1 MTEFWRWGRM
11 CPFCFATPP
20 LEELYVDPSGQRWDT
35 CYQCQ
40 VDDAYAWHQRYPDQ
54 EYP

>member
-1 MTEFWRWGRM
+1 MTEFWRWPRM
-11 CPFCFATPP
+11 CPLCFEQKP

-40 VDDAYAWHQRYPDQ
+40 VDDAYAWHHRYPDQ